1 MNPGSRSN
9 AIGNARLFRMISYVL
24 VFLLMGCTIL
34 TFSILIHGVFPE
46 WHSAIIAGV
55 ALFVVIDR
63 LYTYRQFKSM
73 TFLSTEWLIAIG
85 TQWIVILL
93 VVRLLLSYANG
104 VESLRNDLALFASGV
119 LGKLF
124 TPEYAA
130 CLLLACLVWTLSR
143 QFLDLIDEIGL
154 DQTTALGE
162 ENVMPD
168 NPVPAHQRMVN
179 LIFTLGVVLV
189 ILTAMTRI
197 NLRTLVSTPGLIPKV
212 EFSRFSGAEAG
223 ALLYFVFGL
232 ALLSLSRLMSLQTHW
247 NRLRIPISSKNLTR
261 QWGLYSLFFL
271 LILGLIVGILPAGDS
286 IGFFRLDTYGAWL
299 FVPRAIVYRT
309 IDRRV
314 DLDIIQPALPVV

>member
-1 MNPGSRSN
+1 
-9 AIGNARLFRMISYVL
+9 MISYVL

-34 TFSILIHGVFPE
+34 TFSILIRGVFPE
-46 WHSAIIAGV
+46 WHSVIIAGI

-63 LYTYRQFKSM
+63 LYTYRELKSM
-73 TFLSTEWLIAIG
+73 TFLSTEWLIAFG
-85 TQWIVILL
+85 AQWIVILL
-93 VVRLLLSYANG
+93 VVRLVLSSANG
-104 VESLRNDLALFASGV
+104 IESLRNDLMLFASGLLEKV
-119 LGKLF
+119 F
-124 TPEYAA
+124 TPEYVASI
-130 CLLLACLVWTLSR
+130 LLAYLVWTLSR

-168 NPVPAHQRMVN
+168 NPVPVHQRMVS
-179 LIFTLGVVLV
+179 LIFTLGIVLV
-189 ILTAMTRI
+189 ILTAMTRM
-197 NLRTLVSTPGLIPKV
+197 NLHTLVSTPGLIPNV

-271 LILGLIVGILPAGDS
+271 LVLGLIVGILPAGDS
-286 IGFFRLDTYGAWL
+286 IGFFALIFMALGFL
-299 FVPRAIVYRT
+299 FRCPLVYRT

-314 DLDIIQPALPVV
+314 ALDFIQPALPVL

>member
-1 MNPGSRSN
+1 
-9 AIGNARLFRMISYVL
+9 MISYAL

-63 LYTYRQFKSM
+63 LYTYRQLKSM
-73 TFLSTEWLIAIG
+73 TFLSTEWLIAFG
-85 TQWIVILL
+85 AQWIVILL

-104 VESLRNDLALFASGV
+104 IESLRNDLSLFASGD
-119 LGKLF
+119 LEKLF

-130 CLLLACLVWTLSR
+130 SLLLAFLVWTLSR

-189 ILTAMTRI
+189 ILTAMT
-197 NLRTLVSTPGLIPKV
+197 SH
-212 EFSRFSGAEAG
+212 EFA
-223 ALLYFVFGL
+223 
-232 ALLSLSRLMSLQTHW
+232 
-247 NRLRIPISSKNLTR
+247 
-261 QWGLYSLFFL
+261 YSCLHSWTDPQC
-271 LILGLIVGILPAGDS
+271 GVQP
-286 IGFFRLDTYGAWL
+286 FFRCGG
-299 FVPRAIVYRT
+299 
-309 IDRRV
+309 RR
-314 DLDIIQPALPVV
+314 PALFCLRPGAAEFEQVDVAYKPIGTGSVFRFPPGI